1 MLPNIKKI
9 INDINLL
16 KNDKEKYI
24 YIIDLSYI
32 LPIKKKNIRNKNNI
46 IKGCQNNVWIEI
58 KKKNKNIY
66 INGDSDSLI
75 IKGFLVLILSL
86 LYKKKIKYINNININ
101 NILNKINILKNIT
114 YTRFIGIKTII
125 KNIKKK
131 INK

>member
-1 MLPNIKKI
+1 MFPNIKKI
-9 INDINLL
+9 INEINLL

-24 YIIDLSYI
+24 YIIDLSNI
-32 LPIKKKNIRNKNNI
+32 LPIKKKNIRNKHNI
-46 IKGCQNNVWIEI
+46 IKGCQNNVWIKI
-58 KKKNKNIY
+58 KKKNKKIY

-75 IKGFLVLILSL
+75 IKGFLVLIISL

-101 NILNKINILKNIT
+101 NILNKINILKKIT
-114 YTRFIGIKTII
+114 YTRSIGIQTII